1 MTDTSLLGQYVRTHI
16 TSDLPPSAEEM
27 VTSTMRGS
35 HRARRGVL
43 GPLSPSFDPNTWLAD
58 VMDNTLTD
66 QIAREVSGR
75 YHVSVTR
82 VYDGSNMIINQFS
95 NKEELKTVRNK
106 LFIYINRL
114 LLIVRLC
121 LPHALFLWCLD
132 CCLQGIGE

>member
-1 MTDTSLLGQYVRTHI
+1 
-16 TSDLPPSAEEM
+16 
-27 VTSTMRGS
+27 MRGG

-58 VMDNTLTD
+58 VMDRTLTD

-95 NKEELKTVRNK
+95 NKEELKTVRNNL
-106 LFIYINRL
+106 LFTNSL
-114 LLIVRLC
+114 LFIVRLC

-132 CCLQGIGE
+132 CCLQDIGE

>member
-1 MTDTSLLGQYVRTHI
+1 
-16 TSDLPPSAEEM
+16 M
-27 VTSTMRGS
+27 VTSTMRGC

-58 VMDNTLTD
+58 IMDRTLTD

-95 NKEELKTVRNK
+95 NKEELKNVSYITDYVFASSVDTVDC
-106 LFIYINRL
+106 RL
-114 LLIVRLC
+114 S
-121 LPHALFLWCLD
+121 LPRALFLWFLD
-132 CCLQGIGE
+132 YCRQDIGE

>member
-1 MTDTSLLGQYVRTHI
+1 
-16 TSDLPPSAEEM
+16 
-27 VTSTMRGS
+27 MRGC

-58 VMDNTLTD
+58 ILDRTLTD

-95 NKEELKTVRNK
+95 NKEELKNVSYIALSHPPLLTMHGDWQAVLASCFIPVVSGLLPPRYRGVR
-106 LFIYINRL
+106 I
-114 LLIVRLC
+114 
-121 LPHALFLWCLD
+121 
-132 CCLQGIGE
+132 IGNFVN

>member
-1 MTDTSLLGQYVRTHI
+1 
-16 TSDLPPSAEEM
+16 
-27 VTSTMRGS
+27 MRGC

-58 VMDNTLTD
+58 ILDRTLTD

-95 NKEELKTVRNK
+95 NKEELKNVSYIGDIASSVDNVDWQAVLASCFIPVVSGLLPPRYRGVR
-106 LFIYINRL
+106 I
-114 LLIVRLC
+114 
-121 LPHALFLWCLD
+121 
-132 CCLQGIGE
+132 IGNFED

>member
-1 MTDTSLLGQYVRTHI
+1 MSAH
-16 TSDLPPSAEEM
+16 SAEEM
-27 VTSTMRGS
+27 VTSTMRGG

-58 VMDNTLTD
+58 VLDRTLTD

-95 NKEELKTVRNK
+95 NKEELKTVSSMHN
-106 LFIYINRL
+106 
-114 LLIVRLC
+114 
-121 LPHALFLWCLD
+121 
-132 CCLQGIGE
+132 

>member
-1 MTDTSLLGQYVRTHI
+1 
-16 TSDLPPSAEEM
+16 
-27 VTSTMRGS
+27 MRGC

-58 VMDNTLTD
+58 IMDRTLTD

-95 NKEELKTVRNK
+95 NKEELKNVSYDT
-106 LFIYINRL
+106 FSHIL
-114 LLIVRLC
+114 LTMLIVRLS
-121 LPHALFLWCLD
+121 LPRALSLWYLD
-132 CCLQGIGE
+132 YCRQDIGE